1 MKHITPPFYWSLL
14 GVVRAIVFSLA
25 RVEVIGKKNVPR
37 KGPLIIASNHFN
49 NADPPVLGAT
59 MPRRLVFMA
68 KNEMFQW
75 PILGLAA
82 RLGGAFPVRRSE
94 ADLGALRKAGE
105 VLHNGEAL
113 AMFPEGTRS
122 TDGKMHKAHPGTAL
136 LALRSE
142 APVLPVAISGT
153 ENIVLIRLPL
163 DLLRRRRPRV
173 RVVVGQPFF
182 LPPVERITAD
192 EVERCTDVIMGRIA
206 ALLPPSHRG
215 EYANM
220 VPAAS
225 DPERPQ

>member
-1 MKHITPPFYWSLL
+1 VKHITPPFYWSLL

>member
-1 MKHITPPFYWSLL
+1 VKYVTPVFYGSLVR
-14 GVVRAIVFSLA
+14 VVRAIVFTLA
-25 RVEVIGKKNVPR
+25 RVEVSGGENVPR
-37 KGPLIIASNHFN
+37 HGPLIIAASHFN

-59 MPRRLVFMA
+59 MPRRLAFMA

-94 ADLGALRKAGE
+94 ADIGALRKASA
-105 VLHNGEAL
+105 LLRNGEAL

-122 TDGKMHKAHPGTAL
+122 RDGMLHKAHPGTAL

-142 APVLPVAISGT
+142 APILPVAISGT
-153 ENIVLIRLPL
+153 ERVVFLRLPL

-173 RVVVGQPFF
+173 RVAIGQPFF

-192 EVERCTDVIMGRIA
+192 EVQRCTDIIMGRIA
-206 ALLPPSHRG
+206 SLLPPAYRG
-215 EYANM
+215 EYADAM
-220 VPAAS
+220 PAAS
-225 DPERPQ
+225 EPERTK